1 MSKNRKMKEK
11 KKQQQQQQ
19 QQQKLI
25 KDPLLTLL
33 YMENMW
39 SILNF

>member
-1 MSKNRKMKEK
+1 MKLLDMNKKRKMKEK
-11 KKQQQQQQ
+11 NRKK
-19 QQQKLI
+19 KPD

-33 YMENMW
+33 YMENMR

>member
-1 MSKNRKMKEK
+1 MSENRKMKEK
-11 KKQQQQQQ
+11 KRKK
-19 QQQKLI
+19 KLI

-39 SILNF
+39 SILTF